1 MTNRAANR
9 IATPTEIAVF
19 GTVTAAMVV
28 IPLIIGGRYVPTVMA
43 SILLFFI
50 LGALFD
56 FMLGYLKIVNFGIA
70 GFLCAG
76 AYGSALSVLYLGI
89 SPWLGL
95 LVGGVASLALGLAT
109 GALTLRLRGIYVG
122 LTTLF
127 VMESLRYTILSGREF
142 TRGASGLIVDPF
154 TPIMGITFS
163 RRDPITY
170 YYVLLALV
178 AAVYLCLHLIV
189 RSRIGLVFKAIRD
202 DELGA
207 SVLGLEVVHYKLL
220 NFAIA
225 TFFIG
230 VFGAFYA
237 HYLGILV
244 PTSQEFGV
252 PRTVEILVIAYIGG
266 RGTLW
271 GSLLG
276 AILLVGLQ
284 EVFRD
289 LAEWRLIIYGAAL
302 MMIIMLFPKGL
313 AGAAESIFA
322 WLARIA
328 GISKPAVPDG
338 APQRA
343 RTTTE

>member
-1 MTNRAANR
+1 MKLPAIGRFAS
-9 IATPTEIAVF
+9 ATELAMF
-19 GTVTAAMVV
+19 GATAAAMVV
-28 IPLIIGGRYVPTVMA
+28 IPLITGGRYVPTVMA
-43 SILLFFI
+43 SIVLFFI

-76 AYGSALSVLYLGI
+76 AYGSALSVLYLGV

-95 LVGGVASLALGLAT
+95 AIGGIASLVLGVVT

-154 TPIMGITFS
+154 TPLLGLTFS

-170 YYVLLALV
+170 YYLLLAL
-178 AAVYLCLHLIV
+178 AGAVYVCLHVIV
-189 RSRIGLVFKAIRD
+189 RSRIGLIFKAIRD

-207 SVLGLEVVHYKLL
+207 GVLGIEVVRYKLL
-220 NFAIA
+220 NFSIA
-225 TFFIG
+225 TFFVG

-237 HYLGILV
+237 HYIGILV
-244 PTSQEFGV
+244 PTTQEFGV
-252 PRTVEILVIAYIGG
+252 LRTVEILVIAYIGG

-271 GSLLG
+271 GSFLG

-289 LAEWRLIIYGAAL
+289 FAEWRLIIYGAAL
-302 MMIIMLFPKGL
+302 VAIIMLFPRGL
-313 AGAAESIFA
+313 AGGVLQIME
-322 WLARIA
+322 RIR
-328 GISKPAVPDG
+328 SLRPLPNVPRQHNRN
-338 APQRA
+338 A
-343 RTTTE
+343 TE